1 MGVLWCMHSNRK
13 PRAAGALFV
22 VAAVALVACVSLATW
37 QAASLLRNPF
47 ALFTR
52 TASGTVVLQQIQQLN
67 RLETCRY
74 NGEVV
79 VRGEKK
85 GILPTWL
92 SGDRVLLVGR
102 GEVVA
107 GLDLSALR
115 PQDVQIRGRELSV
128 RLPAPQ
134 ILHTRLDNRRS
145 EVHERTSGI
154 LSGPDG
160 ALDGQVR
167 VEAEERIRAAAL
179 ESGILRTAET
189 NARATLSQQLRQFGF
204 REVRFL

>member
-1 MGVLWCMHSNRK
+1 MRSMKIQRTSHFAAAWVA
-13 PRAAGALFV
+13 AAGT
-22 VAAVALVACVSLATW
+22 ALVACLCLVAW
-37 QAASLLRNPF
+37 GAASLYRNPF
-47 ALFTR
+47 GLFT
-52 TASGTVVLQQIQQLN
+52 TTKSGTVVLQQIQQLN

-79 VRGEKK
+79 VSGEKK
-85 GILPTWL
+85 GLLPTWI

-115 PQDVQIRGRELSV
+115 AQDVRVDGQALTV

-134 ILHTRLDNRRS
+134 ILHTRLDNRKS

-154 LSGPDG
+154 LSGPDRN
-160 ALDGQVR
+160 LDGQVR
-167 VEAEERIRAAAL
+167 EEAEQRIRAAAL
-179 ESGILRTAET
+179 ESGILRTAEL

-204 REVRFL
+204 REVHFL

>member
-1 MGVLWCMHSNRK
+1 MDTHPKRSIPTALAA
-13 PRAAGALFV
+13 AAGLLL
-22 VAAVALVACVSLATW
+22 AACLLLAGW
-37 QAASLLRNPF
+37 AAATLLHNPF
-47 ALFTR
+47 LAFSR
-52 TASGTVVLQQIQQLN
+52 TASGPVVLQQIQQLN

-85 GILPTWL
+85 GLLPTWL
-92 SGDRVLLVGR
+92 SGDRELLVGR

-107 GLDLSALR
+107 GLDLSTLRAQDIHVKGHALT
-115 PQDVQIRGRELSV
+115 V

-145 EVHERTSGI
+145 VVHERTSGI
-154 LSGPDG
+154 LSGPDRE
-160 ALDGQVR
+160 LDGQVR
-167 VEAEERIRAAAL
+167 AEAEEKIRAAAL

-189 NARATLSQQLRQFGF
+189 NARETLGRQLRQFGF
-204 REVRFL
+204 QEVRFL

>member
-1 MGVLWCMHSNRK
+1 MDTHPKRSTPAVLA
-13 PRAAGALFV
+13 AAGGLLL
-22 VAAVALVACVSLATW
+22 AACLLLAGW
-37 QAASLLRNPF
+37 AAATLLRNPF
-47 ALFTR
+47 PAFST
-52 TASGTVVLQQIQQLN
+52 TASGPVVLQQIQQLN

-85 GILPTWL
+85 GLLPTWL

-107 GLDLSALR
+107 GLDLSTLRAQDIQVQGRALT
-115 PQDVQIRGRELSV
+115 V

-145 EVHERTSGI
+145 VVHERTSGL
-154 LSGPDG
+154 LSGPDRE
-160 ALDGQVR
+160 LDGQVR
-167 VEAEERIRAAAL
+167 VEAEEKIRAAAL
-179 ESGILRTAET
+179 ESGILRTAEN
-189 NARATLSQQLRQFGF
+189 NARETLGRQLRQFGF
-204 REVRFL
+204 QEVRFL

>member
-1 MGVLWCMHSNRK
+1 MNSRK
-13 PRAAGALFV
+13 TPLLTGALV
-22 VAAVALVACVSLATW
+22 LTAGLLLAACVSLV
-37 QAASLLRNPF
+37 SGGLVSRLRNPM
-47 ALFTR
+47 ALFTT
-52 TASGTVVLQQIQQLN
+52 TASGPVVLQQIQQLN

-79 VRGEKK
+79 VRGERK
-85 GILPTWL
+85 GILPTWI

-115 PQDVQIRGRELSV
+115 SQDVQVKGQELSV

-145 EVHERTSGI
+145 VVHDRTSGI
-154 LSGPDG
+154 LSGPDRD
-160 ALDGQVR
+160 LDGQVR
-167 VEAEERIRAAAL
+167 EEAEQRIRAAAL